1 MARVKLTSRRTPS
14 HPHDL
19 FSDKSYSNTN
29 FKGEEGGKKVPY
41 VDPPQLNAIRHAQVP
56 GKIYLYIRRY
66 RPKRTICFF
75 AYIAGT
81 AAVVGLS
88 RELLLAGT
96 IAGNTW
102 TIT

>member
-1 MARVKLTSRRTPS
+1 MS
-14 HPHDL
+14 
-19 FSDKSYSNTN
+19 
-29 FKGEEGGKKVPY
+29 
-41 VDPPQLNAIRHAQVP
+41 IRHSLMRFATPCSREKFTCTFV
-56 GKIYLYIRRY
+56 GTGRNVRY
-66 RPKRTICFF
+66 AFF
-75 AYIAGT
+75 PYIAGT

>member
-1 MARVKLTSRRTPS
+1 MNEKSLGDCKVPWFYLT
-14 HPHDL
+14 L
-19 FSDKSYSNTN
+19 
-29 FKGEEGGKKVPY
+29 KVPY

-75 AYIAGT
+75 SYIAGT

>member
-1 MARVKLTSRRTPS
+1 MGWFQPVIAGSARWRRLDPVS
-14 HPHDL
+14 PACSPL
-19 FSDKSYSNTN
+19 
-29 FKGEEGGKKVPY
+29 KVPY

>member
-1 MARVKLTSRRTPS
+1 MEELGGECTS
-14 HPHDL
+14 
-19 FSDKSYSNTN
+19 
-29 FKGEEGGKKVPY
+29 KVPY
-41 VDPPQLNAIRHAQVP
+41 VDPPQLNTIRHAQVP

-75 AYIAGT
+75 PYIAGT

>member
-1 MARVKLTSRRTPS
+1 MDIDEWCASVFGALSPVAITLPPLHR
-14 HPHDL
+14 
-19 FSDKSYSNTN
+19 F
-29 FKGEEGGKKVPY
+29 GIKVPY
-41 VDPPQLNAIRHAQVP
+41 VDSPQLNAIRHAQVP

>member
-1 MARVKLTSRRTPS
+1 MTLVPS
-14 HPHDL
+14 MVALAAAHSTCPQIAQAVC
-19 FSDKSYSNTN
+19 SCAT
-29 FKGEEGGKKVPY
+29 KVPY
-41 VDPPQLNAIRHAQVP
+41 VDSPQLNAIRHAQVP

>member
-1 MARVKLTSRRTPS
+1 MISPDTI
-14 HPHDL
+14 HPD
-19 FSDKSYSNTN
+19 FSGHLAPVAN
-29 FKGEEGGKKVPY
+29 KVPY
-41 VDPPQLNAIRHAQVP
+41 VDSPQLNAIRHAQVP